1 MPIYEYKCNKCGV
14 FEAMQGIK
22 EAPLKK
28 CPTCKSKVERQMSRG
43 SFILKGSGWYATDY
57 AKKSTPSSTESDS
70 AATPATPATNG
81 GTSSSDSSSKAAGA
95 SESKPA
101 TESKSSSSDSKP
113 SSKSK
118 SSSEKSSSAKA
129 AD

>member
-22 EAPLKK
+22 EPPLRK

-57 AKKSTPSSTESDS
+57 AKKSTPSTDSDS
-70 AATPATPATNG
+70 TSITDKPATNG
-81 GTSSSDSSSKAAGA
+81 TTSTSSDSSSKPTTD
-95 SESKPA
+95 SKPA
-101 TESKSSSSDSKP
+101 PESKSSSYDRKP
-113 SSKSK
+113 SKSPA
-118 SSSEKSSSAKA
+118 SSEKSVSAKA

>member
-22 EAPLKK
+22 EPALKK

-57 AKKSTPSSTESDS
+57 AKKSTPSTDSDS
-70 AATPATPATNG
+70 TSTTEKPATNG
-81 GTSSSDSSSKAAGA
+81 TTASSSDSA
-95 SESKPA
+95 SKPA
-101 TESKSSSSDSKP
+101 TDSKPAAESKSSSSEPKP
-113 SSKSK
+113 SKSK
-118 SSSEKSSSAKA
+118 SSSEKSLSAKA